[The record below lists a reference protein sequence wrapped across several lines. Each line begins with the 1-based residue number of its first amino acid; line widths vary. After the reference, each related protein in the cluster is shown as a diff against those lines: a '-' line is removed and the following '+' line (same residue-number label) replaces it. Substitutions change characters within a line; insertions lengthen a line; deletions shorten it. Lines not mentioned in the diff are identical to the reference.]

1 MTEAKLA
8 GVLAGSSHLVSFGV
22 PLKSENDQ
30 TTLMPL
36 NDAEEDFLCL
46 NGPFPRGESYWAET
60 ERLASDYTLFI
71 WWRGNQHIA
80 DYMFASDPPF
90 DFVLSDQIGLPIMKD
105 SVIVPEQ
112 MLREK
117 FAPTF
122 DRLETLVKN
131 VAQRA
136 HRGVFVCG
144 TPPPKGDTAFIRATL
159 AKEPYFV
166 ERLAT
171 LGRSAE
177 TVPLTAPE
185 TLYKLWRLIQNM
197 SRDVAHRHGAKFI
210 PIPAE
215 SQTPEGFLRKEFWF
229 DITHANANL
238 GRLFL
243 RCLREHLQEAR
254 NASVQNFA

>member
-1 MTEAKLA
+1 MKEATQI
-8 GVLAGSSHLVSFGV
+8 GVLAGGSHLTCLGV
-22 PLKSENDQ
+22 PLRSEDGSI
-30 TTLMPL
+30 TLIPL
-36 NDAEEDFLCL
+36 NETDGEFLCL
-46 NGPFPRGESYWAET
+46 NGPFPREDSYWIEL
-60 ERLASDYTLFI
+60 EKLARDYKLFI

-80 DYMFASDPPF
+80 DYMFASDPLF
-90 DFVLSDQIGLPIMKD
+90 DFVLSDQIDLPIMKD

-122 DRLETLVKN
+122 DRLEALLKN

-185 TLYKLWRLIQNM
+185 TLQKLWRLIQNM

-243 RCLREHLQEAR
+243 RCLREHLQEAS